1 MSVHLRERPA
11 VQRALRALRAGYP
24 QRLMP
29 PALRAAAAV
38 LGCMGARAPVLGGM
52 HPLGLC
58 FAMSV
63 PAPYALYTAA
73 GAAVGALWSLPLDV
87 AAPYLA
93 AAAAVGLLRGLAFA
107 GRQRTAAMMP
117 AAAGGIVYCLIA
129 SGLAVA
135 GLRGLPGVCAAAA
148 EALLMLGASYLLAGF
163 FLSAR
168 RGGAAAHASW
178 DAEDRAALCFAW
190 LALLCCLV
198 PYTLFGLSAARA
210 AAALAVLIAAGG
222 GRQDAAAVLAV
233 VSMVAL
239 CAAEPAGLYAGLGI
253 AAGGLVGG
261 LFAGHSRP
269 VTAAAFCGA
278 GLIGLFCAPS
288 VGAGVRMGV
297 ELCLA
302 GGVYCVL
309 PARVLHVRVPDGAAP
324 ARPASPAGARTA
336 AASLSGRLEAVS
348 GALCTV
354 GNTMR
359 AVCDRLPPR
368 HETMSDL
375 CDAVAERC
383 CSGCEKRLECW
394 VDRAQETYDAFNQ
407 LAPLLAGGAGVSAD
421 ELPPVLRGRCRTP
434 LRLANAVSLAAAAQA
449 ARRAARVR
457 GSAARAALCE
467 QYSAMAAALTELAG
481 QVYGADLPDPRKAR
495 RLEQLFIG
503 LGLEPLEVSAA
514 LDAAG
519 RMTAIVSLPRV
530 QLSDAELRA
539 ITGEAA
545 ALLHRSFASAQ
556 CAHAG
561 AATRLTFRETPR
573 FAVDCAVCALPARGE
588 VSADAVRTFTGD
600 DGKFYAVLCD
610 GMGTGKLAAVGG
622 ALAASLSRELL
633 HAGVDSA
640 SAARL
645 VNIALALKSDDEN
658 AVTLDILCVNLYTGD
673 AVLYKAGAAASFVL
687 RGAGA
692 GGAGGSAAVYSSDTL
707 PIGILGQVSGRSETM
722 YLAPGDTAVLV
733 SDGALAPGAPWL
745 RAQLTA
751 HAQESPKKLAGSV
764 ARAARERQR
773 EAPDDVTVIAVRLR
787 KAGSGAG

>member
-1 MSVHLRERPA
+1 MSVQLHERPA
-11 VQRALRALRAGYP
+11 VRKAIRALRAGRP
-24 QRLMP
+24 PWLMP
-29 PALRAAAAV
+29 AALRAGAAV
-38 LGCMGARAPVLGGM
+38 LGCMGVCAPLLGGM
-52 HPLGLC
+52 RPLGLC
-58 FAMSV
+58 FAMSA
-63 PAPYALYTAA
+63 PTPYALYTAA
-73 GAAVGALWSLPLDV
+73 GVAVGALWGLPLDA

-117 AAAGGIVYCLIA
+117 AAAGAIVYCLIA

-135 GLRGLPGVCAAAA
+135 NMRGLPGVCAAAS

-163 FLSAR
+163 FLTAR
-168 RGGAAAHASW
+168 HGTAANAAW

-190 LALLCCLV
+190 LALLCCLT
-198 PYTLFGLSAARA
+198 PYTLLGLSAAHT
-210 AAALAVLIAAGG
+210 AAALVVLAAAGR

-233 VSMVAL
+233 VSLVAL
-239 CAAEPAGLYAGLGI
+239 CAADPAGLYAGVGI

-261 LFAGHSRP
+261 LFAGRSRP

-278 GLIGLFCAPS
+278 GLIGLFCAPDI
-288 VGAGVRMGV
+288 GAGVRMGV

-302 GGVYCVL
+302 GGVFCVL
-309 PARVLHVRVPDGAAP
+309 PARVLH
-324 ARPASPAGARTA
+324 ARILDAASPLTQSAAQAGTRTA

-368 HETMSDL
+368 HETLSDL

-394 VDRAQETYDAFNQ
+394 VDHAQETYDAFNQ
-407 LAPLLAGGAGVSAD
+407 MAPLLADGAGISAD
-421 ELPPVLRGRCRTP
+421 ALPPVLRRRCQTP
-434 LRLANAVSLAAAAQA
+434 LRLANAVSLSAAAQA

-495 RLEQLFIG
+495 RLEQLFAG
-503 LGLEPLEVSAA
+503 LGLEPLEASAA
-514 LDAAG
+514 LDASG
-519 RMTAIVSLPRV
+519 RMTAVVSLPRV
-530 QLSDAELRA
+530 QLSVPELRA
-539 ITGEAA
+539 ITGETA
-545 ALLHRSFASAQ
+545 ALLHRSFAPVQ
-556 CAHAG
+556 CVHTG
-561 AATRLTFRETPR
+561 AATRLTFREMPR

-622 ALAASLSRELL
+622 VLAASLSRELL
-633 HAGVDSA
+633 RAGVDSA

-658 AVTLDILCVNLYTGD
+658 AVTLDILCINLYTGD

-687 RGAGA
+687 RGSG
-692 GGAGGSAAVYSSDTL
+692 AAVYSSDTL
-707 PIGILGQVSGRSETM
+707 PIGILGKVCGRSETM
-722 YLAPGDTAVLV
+722 YLAPNDTAVLV

-745 RAQLTA
+745 RAQLAA
-751 HAQESPKKLAGSV
+751 HAGEAPKKLADSV

-787 KAGSGAG
+787 EARGGAG

>member
-1 MSVHLRERPA
+1 MSVHLRERPT
-11 VQRALRALRAGYP
+11 VRRALCAGLP

-38 LGCMGARAPVLGGM
+38 LGCMGARAPLLGGM
-52 HPLGLC
+52 YPLGLC
-58 FAMSV
+58 FAMSA
-63 PAPYALYTAA
+63 PTPYALYTAA

-87 AAPYLA
+87 AVPYLA
-93 AAAAVGLLRGLAFA
+93 AAATVGLLRGLAFA
-107 GRQRTAAMMP
+107 HRQRTAAMAP
-117 AAAGGIVYCLIA
+117 AAAGAIVYCLIA

-135 GLRGLPGVCAAAA
+135 GMRGLPGVCAAAA

-163 FLSAR
+163 FLSVR
-168 RGGAAAHASW
+168 PGGADAAW
-178 DAEDRAALCFAW
+178 DAEDRAALCFAC
-190 LALLCCLV
+190 LALLCCLT
-198 PYTLFGLSAARA
+198 PYTLFGLSAAHA
-210 AAALAVLIAAGG
+210 AAALIVLAAAGR

-233 VSMVAL
+233 ISMVAL
-239 CAAEPAGLYAGLGI
+239 CAAEPGGLYAGLGI
-253 AAGGLVGG
+253 AAGGLVAG

-278 GLIGLFCAPS
+278 GLLGLFCAPDA
-288 VGAGVRMGV
+288 GAGVRMGV

-302 GGVYCVL
+302 GGAYCAL
-309 PARVLHVRVPDGAAP
+309 PARVLHARVWDAAAP
-324 ARPASPAGARTA
+324 ARPAVPAGARTA

-368 HETMSDL
+368 HETLSDL

-383 CSGCEKRLECW
+383 CCGCEKRLECW
-394 VDRAQETYDAFNQ
+394 VDRAQETYDAFNRMT
-407 LAPLLAGGAGVSAD
+407 PLLAGGEGISAD
-421 ELPPVLRGRCRTP
+421 ELPPVLRGRCQTP

-495 RLEQLFIG
+495 RLEQLFAG
-503 LGLEPLEVSAA
+503 LGLEPLEASAA

-519 RMTAIVSLPRV
+519 RMTAVVSLPRV
-530 QLSDAELRA
+530 QFSEAELRA
-539 ITGEAA
+539 ITGEAS
-545 ALLHRSFASAQ
+545 ALLHRSFATAQ
-556 CAHAG
+556 CVHAG

-573 FAVDCAVCALPARGE
+573 FAVDGAVCALPARGE

-610 GMGTGKLAAVGG
+610 GMGTGKFAAVGG

-633 HAGVDSA
+633 RAGVDSA

-645 VNIALALKSDDEN
+645 VNIALALKSDDES
-658 AVTLDILCVNLYTGD
+658 AVTLDILCINLYTGD
-673 AVLYKAGAAASFVL
+673 TALYKAGAASSFVL
-687 RGAGA
+687 RD
-692 GGAGGSAAVYSSDTL
+692 GSAAVYSSDTL
-707 PIGILGQVSGRSETM
+707 PIGILGQVSGRSEAM

-745 RAQLTA
+745 RAQLAA
-751 HAQESPKKLAGSV
+751 HAHETPKKLADSV
-764 ARAARERQR
+764 AHAARERQR
-773 EAPDDVTVIAVRLR
+773 EAPDDVTVVAVRLR
-787 KAGSGAG
+787 EARGGVG